1 MSRYSIQNFIL
12 LFLATVFF
20 TLTAF
25 SIDLCLDGIYEMASV
40 AFIAGLVFFG
50 FATALVVRIWYG
62 PNA

>member
-12 LFLATVFF
+12 LFASTVFF
-20 TLTAF
+20 TLMAF

-40 AFIAGLVFFG
+40 AFLSGLVFFG
-50 FATALVVRIWYG
+50 FATALVIRIWYG